1 MVFLHQS
8 CFCTCRPQPGSQP
21 FNKYLVT
28 VQNHCLNY
36 VWKTVAASF
45 YCIQTYS
52 TYHHKQP
59 NIKGQV
65 HPELKI
71 RPLSVHPH
79 ADGKSRKVSELTK
92 HFWSYTTKLRCNIH
106 LNSWGI
112 CGLGL
117 CANIQLIW
125 PNSSLFK
132 YILDV
137 RSSGDLVYIGQGFC
151 SHYSFFLVVF
161 FNMLQQVP
169 ICLSCSGERCI
180 SVLQWS
186 SRNVMWTDVGY
197 KTSPSEFDWA
207 LQWLR

>member
-1 MVFLHQS
+1 MAFLHQS
-8 CFCTCRPQPGSQP
+8 CFCTCRPQPGNQP

-45 YCIQTYS
+45 YCIQTCS

-79 ADGKSRKVSELTK
+79 ADGKSCKVSELTK

-112 CGLGL
+112 CGLVSV
-117 CANIQLIW
+117 W
-125 PNSSLFK
+125 KKTYS
-132 YILDV
+132 
-137 RSSGDLVYIGQGFC
+137 SSGPIQVFSSTFWMSGLLETWFTSDKVFVAII
-151 SHYSFFLVVF
+151 VF
-161 FNMLQQVP
+161 F
-169 ICLSCSGERCI
+169 
-180 SVLQWS
+180 
-186 SRNVMWTDVGY
+186 
-197 KTSPSEFDWA
+197 
-207 LQWLR
+207 